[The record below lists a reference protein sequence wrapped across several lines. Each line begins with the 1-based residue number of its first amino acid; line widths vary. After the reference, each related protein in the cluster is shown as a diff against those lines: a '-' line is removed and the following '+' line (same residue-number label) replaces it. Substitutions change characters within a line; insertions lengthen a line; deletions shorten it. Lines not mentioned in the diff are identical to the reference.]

1 MIESL
6 PSVPSKGALPC
17 RSGDAPEQDR
27 VTRIKRILAIVET
40 LSGKTE
46 AVEAIVEDER
56 ANLKSF
62 LIEDHKSGIESQV
75 KTLLGK

>member
-6 PSVPSKGALPC
+6 PSVPGKGALPY
-17 RSGDAPEQDR
+17 RSGDAPDGDR
-27 VTRIKRILAIVET
+27 VTRVKRILAIIET

-62 LIEDHKSGIESQV
+62 LAEDHKSGIESQV
-75 KTLLGK
+75 KTLIGK